1 MRKTTR
7 KICACCMILILV
19 ICLLTSCQTKGLPKL
34 EKTEEGI
41 LFQGHIYVSVRTVL
55 ISPFRYITSENAVGW
70 LRSIK
75 GHRAPIYTT
84 GTDEDCL
91 MLYGYTGIGGLPS
104 LWLRE
109 DFVFPTVKECYIEEM
124 ELYVR
129 ENDTH
134 YTIGPF
140 EKQSFLMGDFIDDK
154 SVVKLPEDAK
164 YFGDIDCVLEGYDDF
179 VLTSMSVYTCGEDI
193 YIELHYEQYSRKYYL
208 MTAAFAS
215 LIKEAMLDENQA
227 ET

>member
-1 MRKTTR
+1 
-7 KICACCMILILV
+7 
-19 ICLLTSCQTKGLPKL
+19 
-34 EKTEEGI
+34 
-41 LFQGHIYVSVRTVL
+41 
-55 ISPFRYITSENAVGW
+55 
-70 LRSIK
+70 
-75 GHRAPIYTT
+75 
-84 GTDEDCL
+84 
-91 MLYGYTGIGGLPS
+91 
-104 LWLRE
+104 
-109 DFVFPTVKECYIEEM
+109 
-124 ELYVR
+124 
-129 ENDTH
+129 
-134 YTIGPF
+134 
-140 EKQSFLMGDFIDDK
+140 MGDFIDDK